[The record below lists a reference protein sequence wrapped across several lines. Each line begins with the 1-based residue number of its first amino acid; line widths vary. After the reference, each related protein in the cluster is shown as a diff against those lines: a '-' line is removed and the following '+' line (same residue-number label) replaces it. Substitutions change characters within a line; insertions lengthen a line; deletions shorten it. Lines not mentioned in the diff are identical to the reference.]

1 MRKSSNVLALGAVA
15 ASAAIAIVAAA
26 TSVGDS
32 PVQVRLVRDEARQRV
47 DVLVDGKPFT
57 SYLYTPS
64 LRKPVLYP
72 LRTAAGHPVT
82 RGFPLEPRAGER
94 IDHPHQAGLW
104 FNYGDVNGFDF
115 WNNSDAIAPSD
126 RPKMGTIVH
135 EGIRSLREDKGAG
148 ELEADMEWV
157 GGDGKPLLA
166 EHARFVFRGGPGWRG
181 VDRIA
186 RLRPLAGR
194 VAMPDNKEGMLGLR
208 VARALE
214 MPSNQPEMFTDAAGR
229 PAAVKVLDNA
239 GVSGSYFTSEGTIGE
254 AVWGTRARWCA
265 LAGRLGDEA
274 VTVAILD
281 HPLNPGFPTYWHARG
296 YGLFAA
302 NPLGQKA
309 LSGGKESLG
318 FAIEATTTVTFRYRV
333 LILSETATKERIEAE
348 YKEFAATY
356 R

>member
-1 MRKSSNVLALGAVA
+1 MRRRILALAGMSAT
-15 ASAAIAIVAAA
+15 AAIAIVAAA
-26 TSVGDS
+26 TSVGDP
-32 PVQVRLVRDEARQRV
+32 PVQVRMTRDEARQQV

-57 SYLYTPS
+57 SFIHRPS
-64 LRKPVLYP
+64 LRKPVLFP
-72 LRTAAGHPVT
+72 LRTAGGNAVT
-82 RGFPLEPRAGER
+82 RGFPLEPRPGER
-94 IDHPHQAGLW
+94 VDHPHQVGLW
-104 FNYGDVNGFDF
+104 FNYGDVGGFDF
-115 WNNSDAIAPSD
+115 WNNSDAIGAAD

-135 EGIRSLREDKGAG
+135 EEMGALREGEGEG
-148 ELEADMEWV
+148 ELEARMKWV
-157 GGDGKPLLA
+157 GSDGKALLA
-166 EHARFVFRGGPGWRG
+166 EHARFVFRGGPGWRS

-214 MPSNQPEMFTDAAGR
+214 MPSNQPETFTDAAGR
-229 PAAVKVLDNA
+229 PTSLKVLDNA
-239 GVSGSYFTSEGTIGE
+239 GVTGRYFTSEGKTGE

-265 LAGRLGDEA
+265 LSGRLGDEV

-302 NPLGQKA
+302 NPLGQNA
-309 LSGGKESLG
+309 LSGGRETLG
-318 FAIEATTTVTFRYRV
+318 FAIEANDTATFRYRI
-333 LILSETATKERIEAE
+333 LILSEAATKERLEAE
-348 YKEFAATY
+348 YKEFASAY

>member
-1 MRKSSNVLALGAVA
+1 MRSKTLALTGVA
-15 ASAAIAIVAAA
+15 AMAAIAIIAAA
-26 TSVGDS
+26 TSVGDA

-57 SYLYTPS
+57 SYVHTSS
-64 LRKPVLYP
+64 LKKPVLYP
-72 LRTAAGHPVT
+72 LRTAAGNPVT
-82 RGFPLEPRAGER
+82 RGFPIEPRAGER
-94 IDHPHQAGLW
+94 VDHPHQAGLW

-115 WNNSDAIAPSD
+115 WNNSDAVAPAD
-126 RPKMGTIVH
+126 RSRMGTIVH
-135 EGIRSLREDKGAG
+135 ERIGALREGRGEG
-148 ELEADMEWV
+148 ELEAGMQWV

-214 MPSNQPEMFTDAAGR
+214 MPSNQPDTFTDAAGR
-229 PAAVKVLDNA
+229 PTSVKVLDNA
-239 GVSGSYFTSEGTIGE
+239 GVTGRYFTSEGKSGE

-265 LAGRLGDEA
+265 LAGRVSNEP

-309 LSGGKESLG
+309 LSGGKETLG
-318 FAIEATTTVTFRYRV
+318 FALEAHATVTFRYRV
-333 LILSETATKERIEAE
+333 LILSESATKERLEAE
-348 YKEFAATY
+348 YKEFAAAY